1 MDQSNNTKA
10 KKVSNTL
17 IIFVACVLGLG
28 IGLLTI
34 NYWHTS
40 NCTGKTSTEIDE
52 FLEAFNRRLLQSE
65 SLVSLIFYRLYII
78 YFINFPRY
86 DYRSIRMR
94 F

>member
-1 MDQSNNTKA
+1 MDQSNNTKP
-10 KKVSNTL
+10 KKISNTL

-65 SLVSLIFYRLYII
+65 SLVSLIFIVLILFTSLIFLDMII
-78 YFINFPRY
+78 DP
-86 DYRSIRMR
+86 
-94 F
+94 